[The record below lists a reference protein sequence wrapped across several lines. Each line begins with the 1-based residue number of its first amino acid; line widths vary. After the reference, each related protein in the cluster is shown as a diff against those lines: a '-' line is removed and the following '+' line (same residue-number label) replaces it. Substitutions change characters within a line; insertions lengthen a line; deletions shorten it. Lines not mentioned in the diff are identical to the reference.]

1 MLLIFMD
8 MPSCGQD
15 EVETAAAEQE
25 KADEAAAAD
34 AVQADYASE
43 LHAALRGALF
53 TSRKEYMRKDFLI
66 RWEGGWAV
74 AIFYHNFVSNASDPA
89 AEPPSSPSSAALT
102 EPQETSRDD
111 AAAVEPAPCK
121 PTRKKSKKSKTYKEA
136 KAASLELRSGAAPNE
151 TMRRF
156 SSRVSAATACHQPML
171 QSGPLLC
178 SRSRNLTE
186 PAVRRRCPC
195 FSCSA
200 LWVLPT
206 CCSPAGASAVGRP
219 RR

>member
-1 MLLIFMD
+1 MD

-34 AVQADYASE
+34 ALQADYVSE
-43 LHAALRGALF
+43 LHTALRGALF
-53 TSRKEYMRKDFLI
+53 TKREEYMRKDFLI

-74 AIFYHNFVSNASDPA
+74 AVFYHNFVSNASEPA

-102 EPQETSRDD
+102 EPVENQEASRDD
-111 AAAVEPAPCK
+111 AAAVEPEPCK
-121 PTRKKSKKSKTYKEA
+121 PTRKKSKKIKKSKEVKE
-136 KAASLELRSGAAPNE
+136 ASLELRSGPGPHN

-156 SSRVSAATACHQPML
+156 FSRVSAATACHQPCSSL
-171 QSGPLLC
+171 APLLC

-186 PAVRRRCPC
+186 PAVRRGCPC

-200 LWVLPT
+200 LWVLPA
-206 CCSPAGASAVGRP
+206 CCSPAGTSAVGRP